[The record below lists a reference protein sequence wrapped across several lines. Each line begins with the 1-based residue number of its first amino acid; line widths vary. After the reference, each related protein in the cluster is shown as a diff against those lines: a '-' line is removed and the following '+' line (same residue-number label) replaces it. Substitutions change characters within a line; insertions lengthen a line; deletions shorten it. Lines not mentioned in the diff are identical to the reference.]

1 MFALIFYYVLF
12 AISVVLT
19 IVYAYIFHKHFD
31 GNMTIMTVLVPIINL
46 GFVLMGS
53 AHSAE
58 EAVVGLKL
66 TYIGGCFL
74 LPSAMFLIYT
84 ICGVPLKG
92 WMRALLIAVSA
103 GVYITVLT
111 IGHSTIFYK
120 EMPDIAYS
128 DGAAYLTNKHYG
140 FMHTAFYAM
149 VGLYYAATIGV
160 IIYSFFRRKQIPL
173 RIILLVILAVTIAV
187 FGFFGSRLISSKLEI
202 LPATYTLGMIIYL
215 VIAARLRLYDASD
228 SVTDSLVEKGET
240 GFVSFDSKLRYLGSN
255 ETAKAMVPELASLS
269 VDKPVQDRWLKENF
283 LPLALAFQADES
295 KNHVLLKRGEKT
307 YSIHINRLVVGRF
320 NKGYQF
326 LFTDDTANQEYLA
339 LMRDYQSQLEEEV
352 KKKTHNILEMQEKL
366 VLGMATMIE
375 GRDNSTGGHIKRTSD
390 CIAII
395 VGEMKKMGFLTD
407 EEFCACLIKAAPMH
421 DLGKIAVDDSVLRK
435 PGRFT
440 PEEFEIMKTHA
451 PEGAKIVAKILD
463 GIDDKRF
470 YEIAVNV
477 AHYHHERW
485 DGSGY
490 PSHLKGEAIPLEARI
505 MAIAD
510 VYDALVSKRVYKESM
525 SFEEADRIIM
535 SGMGSQFDPEL
546 EPYYVASRPLLEN
559 YYRQQQS

>member
-1 MFALIFYYVLF
+1 MTV
-12 AISVVLT
+12 
-19 IVYAYIFHKHFD
+19 VYAYIFHKHFD

-46 GFVLMGS
+46 GFVLMGTS
-53 AHSAE
+53 HTPE
-58 EAVVGLKL
+58 EALTGLKL

-92 WMRALLIAVSA
+92 WMRAIIIALSA
-103 GVYITVLT
+103 GVYVTVLT
-111 IGHSTIFYK
+111 IGYSDIFYK
-120 EMPDIAYS
+120 TIPDLDYAY
-128 DGAAYLTNKHYG
+128 GAAYLTNKHYG
-140 FMHTAFYAM
+140 FMHTVFYAM
-149 VGLYYAATIGV
+149 VMLYYIATIAV
-160 IIYSFFRRKQIPL
+160 IVYSFFRRRQVP
-173 RIILLVILAVTIAV
+173 RRILLLIVLAVTIAV
-187 FGFFGSRLISSKLEI
+187 IGFFGGRLITSKFEV

-255 ETAKAMVPELASLS
+255 ETAKIMVPELTSLI
-269 VDKPVQDRWLKENF
+269 VDKPVEDEWLKENF
-283 LPLALAFQADES
+283 LPLALAFKSDES
-295 KNHVLLKRGEKT
+295 QNHALLKRGEKT

-546 EPYYVASRPLLEN
+546 EPYYVASRPLLED

>member
-1 MFALIFYYVLF
+1 MTV
-12 AISVVLT
+12 
-19 IVYAYIFHKHFD
+19 VYAYIFHKHFD

-46 GFVLMGS
+46 GFVLMGTS
-53 AHSAE
+53 HTPE
-58 EAVVGLKL
+58 EALTGLKL

-92 WMRALLIAVSA
+92 WMRAIIIALSA
-103 GVYITVLT
+103 GVYVTVLT
-111 IGHSTIFYK
+111 IGHSDIFYK
-120 EMPDIAYS
+120 AIPDLDYAY
-128 DGAAYLTNKHYG
+128 GAAYLTNKHYG
-140 FMHTAFYAM
+140 FMHTVFYAM
-149 VGLYYAATIGV
+149 VMLYYIATIAV
-160 IIYSFFRRKQIPL
+160 IVYSFFRRKQVP
-173 RIILLVILAVTIAV
+173 RRILLLIVLAVTIAV
-187 FGFFGSRLISSKLEI
+187 IGFFGGRLITSKFEV

-255 ETAKAMVPELASLS
+255 ETAKIMVPELASLI
-269 VDKPVQDRWLKENF
+269 VDKPVEDEWLKENF
-283 LPLALAFQADES
+283 LPLALAFKSDES
-295 KNHVLLKRGEKT
+295 QNHALLKRGEKT
-307 YSIHINRLVVGRF
+307 YSIRINRLVVGRF
-320 NKGYQF
+320 RKGYQF

-339 LMRDYQSQLEEEV
+339 LMRDYQSQLAEEV

-421 DLGKIAVDDSVLRK
+421 DLGKIAVDDAILRK